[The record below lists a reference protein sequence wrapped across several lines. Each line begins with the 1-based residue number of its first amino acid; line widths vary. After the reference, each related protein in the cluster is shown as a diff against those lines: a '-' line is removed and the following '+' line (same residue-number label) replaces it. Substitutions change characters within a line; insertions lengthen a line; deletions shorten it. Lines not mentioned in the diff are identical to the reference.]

1 MGESNTLID
10 GSLKHKLFYKG
21 KLKSVYKFFT
31 QTAKEIKKDEFIAI
45 YNDIYYM
52 DNHSNIN
59 GIVKNSLYIENEID
73 RLLKEEIK
81 TEKDVIH
88 ILAWK
93 IGKIKHGESE
103 KNQRFEY
110 ASDWVNAEEGK
121 VKRYGKEIDIKPFAQ
136 YIAKNIKDLSAIAD
150 KDPQKVMN
158 QLKEQSPNGIGTV
171 YLITLLYFI
180 SKGKYPIYDRF
191 AMIALNA
198 IEDNKEPGECVSY
211 EELPEK
217 NSKQFE
223 NIISFYQTNY
233 VDKLEKIFGKKYQTD
248 RDIDRALWVYGHLFQ
263 KQKEIKKKVCT
274 L

>member
-1 MGESNTLID
+1 MYSSLYYISPE
-10 GSLKHKLFYKG
+10 SLKGASGKKISQNSEFVERKISCILKKG
-21 KLKSVYKFFT
+21 
-31 QTAKEIKKDEFIAI
+31 IASET
-45 YNDIYYM
+45 DI
-52 DNHSNIN
+52 I
-59 GIVKNSLYIENEID
+59 
-73 RLLKEEIK
+73 R
-81 TEKDVIH
+81 

-93 IGKIKHGESE
+93 IGKIKHKASQESE
-103 KNQRFEY
+103 SFEY
-110 ASDWVNAEEGK
+110 HSDWQNVETYN
-121 VKRYGKEIDIKPFAQ
+121 VKRYGKKFDIKPFVQ
-136 YIAKNIKDLSAIAD
+136 YIEENINDLYAIAD

-263 KQKEIKKKVCT
+263 KQKGIKKKVCT